1 MNWWPSI
8 PAKSNII
15 RTKMYSRIIKLVN
28 RSTIDQRTFLGNTSF
43 FNITATST
51 CFM

>member
-8 PAKSNII
+8 PAKSTII
-15 RTKMYSRIIKLVN
+15 RTKMYSRIIN
-28 RSTIDQRTFLGNTSF
+28 RSTIDQRTLLGDTSF